1 MIWSIHLLFFLK
13 TRAENEELREGLS
26 EVTAQHNSVLEE
38 NQRLRAKLE
47 NLEQVLKVQLGSD
60 NCNCELFSVLLLIMP
75 NYLLI
80 TFWFEQ
86 HMREVAER
94 RQQLELE
101 HEQALA
107 ILKFK
112 QDEIKRLQRVKNR
125 LLYTLYF
132 YHKHLSLMAD
142 FSLPVE
148 NGVHRPAGGNLQAPI
163 KLGFLQQHLLCCEFE
178 FYDQITNVTLT
189 LVSF

>member
-1 MIWSIHLLFFLK
+1 MIPPVFFK

-47 NLEQVLKVQLGSD
+47 NLEQVLKVHLALD
-60 NCNCELFSVLLLIMP
+60 RLFPVSLFIVPNRLLI
-75 NYLLI
+75 N
-80 TFWFEQ
+80 FWCEQ

-112 QDEIKRLQRVKNR
+112 QDEIKRLQRVRK
-125 LLYTLYF
+125 LCI
-132 YHKHLSLMAD
+132 SLHSRKMGCFA
-142 FSLPVE
+142 
-148 NGVHRPAGGNLQAPI
+148 
-163 KLGFLQQHLLCCEFE
+163 QQEATSEH
-178 FYDQITNVTLT
+178 Q
-189 LVSF
+189 